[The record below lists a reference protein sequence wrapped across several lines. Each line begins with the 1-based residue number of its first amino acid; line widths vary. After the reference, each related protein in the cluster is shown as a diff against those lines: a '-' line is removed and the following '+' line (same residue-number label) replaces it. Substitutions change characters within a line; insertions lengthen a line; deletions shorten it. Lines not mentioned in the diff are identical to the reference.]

1 MGVLPFKHGSQP
13 YPARISDRRFPRVG
27 LFASP
32 PPNHQSPVPLHP
44 LEGVEGDVLVSFEG
58 EVVVGFE
65 GEVVVGFEG
74 NGERGR
80 GGYGEGRRTRC
91 HNHFLK
97 SLSRICDHLG
107 FEGDGGRWGTPAEA
121 QRLLQECGGS
131 IKVNNNLKTPL
142 QPCPEGSRRQSRTG
156 LATKVKGWT

>member
-1 MGVLPFKHGSQP
+1 M
-13 YPARISDRRFPRVG
+13 G

-91 HNHFLK
+91 HNHFIMSYHGYVIIKVLK
-97 SLSRICDHLG
+97 VMG
-107 FEGDGGRWGTPAEA
+107 GDGEH
-121 QRLLQECGGS
+121 
-131 IKVNNNLKTPL
+131 
-142 QPCPEGSRRQSRTG
+142 
-156 LATKVKGWT
+156 

>member
-1 MGVLPFKHGSQP
+1 M
-13 YPARISDRRFPRVG
+13 G

-74 NGERGR
+74 NGERGIW
-80 GGYGEGRRTRC
+80 GREE
-91 HNHFLK
+91 NQMSQYHF
-97 SLSRICDHLG
+97 
-107 FEGDGGRWGTPAEA
+107 
-121 QRLLQECGGS
+121 
-131 IKVNNNLKTPL
+131 
-142 QPCPEGSRRQSRTG
+142 
-156 LATKVKGWT
+156 